1 MLSEPLV
8 GGRCGYMEPT
18 DDGAVQ
24 CHEMGLRITV
34 KDPLGTYHSIVRC
47 IEHSDWI
54 EAKLC
59 RVNH

>member
-1 MLSEPLV
+1 MSELLV
-8 GGRCGYMEPT
+8 GGQCGYMEPT

-24 CHEMGLRITV
+24 CREMGLRITV

-54 EAKLC
+54 EA
-59 RVNH
+59 HP

>member
-1 MLSEPLV
+1 MRPADEVLV

-24 CHEMGLRITV
+24 CFEMGLRITV
-34 KDPLGTYHSIVRC
+34 TDGLGRYYSIVRC

-54 EAKLC
+54 EA
-59 RVNH
+59 RP